1 MGVATT
7 RMPYQCAG
15 EQRRSGIATFGSM
28 SMVSN
33 DMEPQVM
40 DVVA

>member
-7 RMPYQCAG
+7 RMPYRCAG
-15 EQRRSGIATFGSM
+15 EHRRSGSPALRSM

-33 DMEPQVM
+33 DIEAQVM
-40 DVVA
+40 EVA